1 MNRMKLL
8 LSVTTC
14 LVMFSAMATV
24 KTTNSNGN
32 WFDPAIWSPF
42 GVPLME
48 DSVIINHDVTVIG
61 NYVDFGANWLIVNS
75 NASIIGDS
83 IFSLH
88 GNLKLY
94 GSMDL
99 KIIAIGD
106 GDSTL
111 VFGEVYGRK
120 YVPGNPINHNYGA
133 IYSDSLILG
142 DTFNNYGTIE
152 VAMFVAGGA
161 TYVNHTGSSLS
172 VSLDATLGAVTTNE
186 WGAIMDFGSLV
197 TSENMTNY
205 GDVICDNWTH
215 GQGKV
220 SGTTGRFCINNCF
233 SNVSS
238 IVGTVDICD
247 ATSTF
252 CDFNLG
258 TIAGTV
264 TYCAMGACS
273 NLAISE
279 SNVERLFVYPNP
291 VNDEL
296 GVTML
301 IDNSFRITN
310 LKGEVVLIGK
320 SESNQII
327 NVATLS
333 SGMYFLSSGMMT
345 VKFVKL

>member
-1 MNRMKLL
+1 MKLL
-8 LSVTTC
+8 LSITAC
-14 LVMFSAMATV
+14 LIMHSTFASV
-24 KTTNSNGN
+24 KSTNSNGS

-48 DSVIINHDVTVIG
+48 DSVIINHDITVTG
-61 NYVDFGANWLIVNS
+61 NYVDFGANWLIINS
-75 NASIIGDS
+75 NASIIGDT

-88 GNLKLY
+88 GNMKLY

-99 KIIAIGD
+99 RIIAIGD
-106 GDSTL
+106 GDSTI

-133 IYSDSLILG
+133 IFSDSLILG
-142 DTFNNYGTIE
+142 DAFDNYGTIE
-152 VAMFVAGGA
+152 VAMFVAGGPS
-161 TYVNHTGSSLS
+161 YINHSGSSLS
-172 VSLDATLGAVTTNE
+172 VSLDGTLGSVSTNE
-186 WGAIMDFGSLV
+186 LGALMEYGSLV
-197 TSENMTNY
+197 TSENMTNN

-215 GQGKV
+215 GQGIV
-220 SGTTGRFCINNCF
+220 GGTTGRFCINNCF

-273 NLAISE
+273 NLAVTENSE
-279 SNVERLFVYPNP
+279 KSLSIYPNP

-296 GVTML
+296 GVNSL
-301 IDNSFRITN
+301 INGTFQITN
-310 LKGEVVLIGK
+310 LNGEVVLYGIG
-320 SESNQII
+320 EPNQTI
-327 NVATLS
+327 NVENLTP
-333 SGMYFLSSGMMT
+333 GMYFISSGVST
-345 VKFVKL
+345 IKFVKL

>member
-1 MNRMKLL
+1 
-8 LSVTTC
+8 
-14 LVMFSAMATV
+14 MFSAFATM
-24 KTTNSNGN
+24 KTTNSNGS
-32 WFDPAIWSPF
+32 WFDPGIWSPF

-48 DSVIINHDVTVIG
+48 DSVIINHDVTVTG
-61 NYVDFGANWLIVNS
+61 NYVDFGANWLIVNT
-75 NASIIGDS
+75 NASIIGDT

-94 GSMDL
+94 GSMDCN
-99 KIIAIGD
+99 IIAIGD

-133 IYSDSLILG
+133 IYADSLVLG
-142 DTFNNYGTIE
+142 DTFDNYGTIE
-152 VAMFVAGGA
+152 VAMFVSGGPSY
-161 TYVNHTGSSLS
+161 TNYTGSALN
-172 VSLDATLGAVTTNE
+172 VNLDATFGSITTNELGAV
-186 WGAIMDFGSLV
+186 MDLGSLV
-197 TSENMTNY
+197 TSENMTNN
-205 GDVICDNWTH
+205 GDVICFNWTH
-215 GQGKV
+215 GQGIV

-258 TIAGTV
+258 TIAATV
-264 TYCAMGACS
+264 TFCDMGACS
-273 NLAISE
+273 NLALAESSE
-279 SNVERLFVYPNP
+279 VRFSVYPNP

-296 GVTML
+296 GVTIL
-301 IDNSFRITN
+301 IDDSFQITN
-310 LKGEVVLIGK
+310 LKGEVVLKGK

-327 NVATLS
+327 NVASLS
-333 SGMYFLSSGMMT
+333 PGMYFLSSGT
-345 VKFVKL
+345 KTLRFVKL

>member
-1 MNRMKLL
+1 M
-8 LSVTTC
+8 
-14 LVMFSAMATV
+14 
-24 KTTNSNGN
+24 
-32 WFDPAIWSPF
+32 
-42 GVPLME
+42 
-48 DSVIINHDVTVIG
+48 
-61 NYVDFGANWLIVNS
+61 
-75 NASIIGDS
+75 
-83 IFSLH
+83 
-88 GNLKLY
+88 
-94 GSMDL
+94 
-99 KIIAIGD
+99 
-106 GDSTL
+106 
-111 VFGEVYGRK
+111 
-120 YVPGNPINHNYGA
+120 PGNPINHNYGA

-197 TSENMTNY
+197 TSENMTNN

>member
-1 MNRMKLL
+1 MKLL
-8 LSVTTC
+8 LSITTC
-14 LVMFSAMATV
+14 LIMFSSFATV
-24 KTTNSNGN
+24 KTTNSNGS

-48 DSVIINHDVTVIG
+48 DSVIINHDVTVTG
-61 NYVDFGANWLIVNS
+61 NYVDFGANWLIVNT
-75 NASIIGDS
+75 NASIIGDT

-99 KIIAIGD
+99 NIIAIGD

-111 VFGEVYGRK
+111 VYGEVYGRK
-120 YVPGNPINHNYGA
+120 YIPGNPINHNYGA

-142 DTFNNYGTIE
+142 EVFDNYGTIDI
-152 VAMFVAGGA
+152 AMYVSGGLSF
-161 TYVNHTGSSLS
+161 TNHTGSALS
-172 VSLDATLGAVTTNE
+172 VSLDATLGSVTTNE
-186 WGAIMDFGSLV
+186 LGAIMEFGSFI
-197 TSENMTNY
+197 TSANMTNN
-205 GDVICDNWTH
+205 GDVICDSWSH
-215 GQGKV
+215 GQGV
-220 SGTTGRFCINNCF
+220 VGGSTGRFCINNCF
-233 SNVSS
+233 SNFSS

-252 CDFNLG
+252 CDLNLG

-273 NLAISE
+273 NLSIAERSE
-279 SNVERLFVYPNP
+279 KSLSVYPNP

-296 GVTML
+296 GVNIL
-301 IDNSFRITN
+301 INELFQITN
-310 LKGEVVLIGK
+310 LKGEIVLQGK
-320 SESNQII
+320 SEANQII
-327 NVATLS
+327 NVVSLS
-333 SGMYFLSSGMMT
+333 PGMYFLSSGMKT

>member
-1 MNRMKLL
+1 MKLL
-8 LSVTTC
+8 LSITTC
-14 LVMFSAMATV
+14 FLMFSAFATV
-24 KTTNSNGN
+24 KTTNSNGS
-32 WFDPAIWSPF
+32 WFDSAIWSPF

-48 DSVIINHDVTVIG
+48 DSVIINHDVTVTG
-61 NYVDFGANWLIVNS
+61 NYVDFGANWLIVNA
-75 NASIIGDS
+75 NASIIGDT

-94 GSMDL
+94 GTMDL

-111 VFGEVYGRK
+111 VFGDVYGRK
-120 YVPGNPINHNYGA
+120 YVPGNPTNHNYGG

-142 DTFNNYGTIE
+142 DSFDNYGTIE
-152 VAMFVAGGA
+152 VAMFVAGGPS
-161 TYVNHTGSSLS
+161 YNNHTGSALS
-172 VSLDATLGAVTTNE
+172 VSLDATLGSITTNE
-186 WGAIMDFGSLV
+186 LGAIMDFGTLV
-197 TSENMTNY
+197 TSENMTNN

-215 GQGKV
+215 GQGIV
-220 SGTTGRFCINNCF
+220 GGTTGRFCINNCF

-252 CDFNLG
+252 CDFNFG

-264 TYCAMGACS
+264 TYCSMGACS
-273 NLAISE
+273 NLAVADNSVE
-279 SNVERLFVYPNP
+279 SLSIYPNP

-296 GVTML
+296 GVNIVINDL
-301 IDNSFRITN
+301 FQISN
-310 LKGEVVLIGK
+310 LKGEIVLQGK
-320 SESNQII
+320 GEANHKI
-327 NVATLS
+327 NVAKLS
-333 SGMYFLSSGMMT
+333 PGMYFLSSGMIT